1 MTIFGNLWEKEC
13 PCMFLKMVHERVVIK
28 TSMVF
33 FLNVQE
39 FWMIFLFHWLIFL
52 NSDYYY
58 I

>member
-1 MTIFGNLWEKEC
+1 
-13 PCMFLKMVHERVVIK
+13 MFLKMVHERVVIK